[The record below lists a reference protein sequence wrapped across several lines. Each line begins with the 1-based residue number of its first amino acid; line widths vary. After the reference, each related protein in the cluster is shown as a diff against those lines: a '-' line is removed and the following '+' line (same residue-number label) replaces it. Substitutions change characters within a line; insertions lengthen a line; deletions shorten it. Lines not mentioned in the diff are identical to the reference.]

1 MTEREQAI
9 FIERLAALGRFRKT
23 GVLEVRAEGVCTL
36 VYVKAGVPVFAEQ
49 GSLGETL
56 GRVLVRTG
64 KLTQEQYAAVI
75 ARMTEQLVSSEQ
87 LRFGEVCVALGYLTI
102 EQVNEALVEQVREK
116 IIHCIEWPAPECE
129 FRPLADAVREVAHYP
144 CPFEP
149 LVVEGLARFYDAE
162 RLARLFAGQGAR
174 FVAASAPPGEIA
186 QRFRL
191 GPHGRAFVE
200 SLDGTRTLAEIFD
213 AAAPDDLNVLAALLL
228 CGEARLASER
238 APAPV
243 PSAPAEP
250 ARAPERPVVVRAPP
264 KRSVAV
270 RVAPSEPEPAKS
282 EPEALPVPDADESGG
297 RTSGSIHPSVLPPSQ
312 RQDHL
317 RAEEHFQR
325 GRRDL
330 NAGLMAKALTE
341 FQRAAKLYPEA
352 IEYRLH
358 AAWCEFCAARD
369 AGQLGLDD
377 RERLQEIA
385 LAGVR
390 QDRNMAFSHY
400 VHAQLYLMQ
409 GDERAAERSF
419 RVAAKL
425 DPTNLDAVRH
435 ARVLARRAREG

>member
-9 FIERLAALGRFRKT
+9 FIERLAALRRFCKT

-64 KLTQEQYAAVI
+64 KLTQEQYATVI

-102 EQVNEALVEQVREK
+102 EQVNDALVEQVREK

-144 CPFEP
+144 CAFEP
-149 LVVEGLARFYDAE
+149 LVVEGLRRFYDAE
-162 RLARLFAGQGAR
+162 RLARLFAGQGAQ
-174 FVAASAPPGEIA
+174 VVVTSAPPGDIA
-186 QRFRL
+186 ARFRL
-191 GPHGRAFVE
+191 GPRERAFVE
-200 SLDGTRTLAEIFD
+200 GLDGRRTLAEIFD
-213 AAAPDDLNVLAALLL
+213 AVEPDDLNVLAALIL
-228 CGEARLASER
+228 CGEVRLESER
-238 APAPV
+238 VAEHAPDAPV
-243 PSAPAEP
+243 EP
-250 ARAPERPVVVRAPP
+250 ARAAPERPVVVRAPP
-264 KRSVAV
+264 ARPVAV
-270 RVAPSEPEPAKS
+270 RVAPSAPEP
-282 EPEALPVPDADESGG
+282 EPEALSVPDADESGC

-325 GRRDL
+325 GRRDF
-330 NAGLMAKALTE
+330 NAGLMAKALSE
-341 FQRAAKLYPEA
+341 FQRATKLYPGA
-352 IEYRLH
+352 IEYTLH
-358 AAWCEFCAARD
+358 SAWCEFCVARD
-369 AGQLGLDD
+369 TGKLDLD
-377 RERLQEIA
+377 ARERLEEIA

-425 DPTNLDAVRH
+425 DPSNVDAVRH
-435 ARVLARRAREG
+435 ARVLARRR